1 MSERTVDTIIV
12 VVSIMI
18 IAIVVAG
25 LTYAVWWIWEYT
37 NADP

>member
-12 VVSIMI
+12 VTSIMV

-25 LTYAVWWIWEYT
+25 LGYAAWWIWEYT
-37 NADP
+37 NAAP